1 MNNNCANNSKS
12 GAVLRTKELSVE
24 DSIMNETENNSKQVN
39 KLIDLDHLNP
49 LELLTSTE
57 VLENIEMYDATV

>member
-1 MNNNCANNSKS
+1 
-12 GAVLRTKELSVE
+12 
-24 DSIMNETENNSKQVN
+24 MNEAENNSKQVN